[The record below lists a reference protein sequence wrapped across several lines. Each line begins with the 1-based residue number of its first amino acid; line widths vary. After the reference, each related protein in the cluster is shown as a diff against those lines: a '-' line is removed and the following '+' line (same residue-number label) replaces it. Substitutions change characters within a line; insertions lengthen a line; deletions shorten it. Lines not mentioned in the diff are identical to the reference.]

1 LARPSLLLI
10 ELNDYNF
17 SLLAAIIANYV
28 IHHQC
33 GTMPRDSREVD
44 LLEQVLKEIVAVGP
58 KTGRWSVQTAIDGAR
73 QQLEQQLKA
82 AGLR

>member
-1 LARPSLLLI
+1 
-10 ELNDYNF
+10 
-17 SLLAAIIANYV
+17 
-28 IHHQC
+28 
-33 GTMPRDSREVD
+33 MPRDSREVD